1 VASERLVIRVADP
14 GDPRLAD
21 YVGLTDPALRRRVE
35 AEQGFFIAESP
46 LVVRAL
52 VESGRVVRSVLVT
65 PAQHA
70 VLADALERVDA
81 PVYVAEDDVLRQIV
95 GFDLHRGAI
104 ASGERWA
111 LPDAGTL
118 LEGARRIAMVERLND
133 YENLGVLFRNAAAF
147 GIDAVLLD
155 AESAD
160 PLYRRCVRVSIGHA
174 FMVPWTRV
182 RSLDDVRSRG
192 FALFALTPSP
202 DAVPL
207 DRVTWPERHAVMLGA
222 EGPGLTRAW
231 LDAADMQVRIPMH
244 ESVDSLNVATAAAIA
259 FYAST

>member
-1 VASERLVIRVADP
+1 VPSERPAIRVADP

-21 YVGLTDPALRRRVE
+21 YVGLTDPAVRRRAE

-52 VESGRVVRSVLVT
+52 VESGRAVRSVLVT

-70 VLADALERVDA
+70 VLADVLERVGA
-81 PVYVAEDDVLRQIV
+81 PVFIAEDDVLRQVV
-95 GFDLHRGAI
+95 GFDLHRGAV
-104 ASGERWA
+104 ASAERWP
-111 LPDAGTL
+111 LPPAGSL
-118 LEGARRIAMVERLND
+118 LDGARRVAVVERLTD

-155 AESAD
+155 SESAD

-182 RSLDDVRSRG
+182 SSLDEVRSRG
-192 FALFALTPSP
+192 FALFALTPAP
-202 DAVPL
+202 EAVPL
-207 DRVTWPERHAVMLGA
+207 DRISWPERHAVMLGA
-222 EGPGLTRAW
+222 EGPGLSREW
-231 LDAADMQVRIPMH
+231 LDAADVHVRIPMRKA
-244 ESVDSLNVATAAAIA
+244 VDSLNVATAAAIA